1 MAGHRDYPGGRD
13 GVDAS
18 RSPIFYNESVL
29 SGELSYGLVT
39 EHIDGSASCLCRLS

>member
-18 RSPIFYNESVL
+18 RSPIFLNGMRGGIQY
-29 SGELSYGLVT
+29 
-39 EHIDGSASCLCRLS
+39 